1 MINILIL
8 SHCELTKELIK
19 TAEVIAGKQENLFYI
34 DQDIKNENL
43 ASLQEKISEILVKIN
58 NEKGTL
64 ILTDMLGGTPC
75 NASVLLTK
83 DFNIEVL
90 TGVNLPMILSAIFA
104 SRSAQN
110 AKELADKVL
119 SDGKKS
125 MVNAKQLLLERMNK

>member
-34 DQDIKNENL
+34 EQNIKNENL
-43 ASLQEKISEILVKIN
+43 SSLQNRINEILQKIN

-75 NASVLLTK
+75 NAAMLLTK
-83 DFNIEVL
+83 IYNIEII
-90 TGVNLPMILSAIFA
+90 TGVNLPMILSAIFT
-104 SRSAQN
+104 SKVSQT
-110 AKELADKVL
+110 AKELAAKVL
-119 SDGKKS
+119 VDGKKS
-125 MVNAKQLLLERMNK
+125 IVDAKQLLLEKLK

>member
-104 SRSAQN
+104 SRTVQN

>member
-43 ASLQEKISEILVKIN
+43 VSLQEKISEILKKIN

-64 ILTDMLGGTPC
+64 VLTDMLGGTPC

-83 DFNIEVL
+83 NYNLEVL
-90 TGVNLPMILSAIFA
+90 TGVNLPMILSAVFA
-104 SRSAQN
+104 GRTAQT
-110 AKELADKVL
+110 AKDLADKVL
-119 SDGKKS
+119 ADGKKS
-125 MVNAKQLLLERMNK
+125 IVNAKQLLLERMK

>member
-43 ASLQEKISEILVKIN
+43 ASLQEKISEILIKIN

>member
-43 ASLQEKISEILVKIN
+43 ASLQIKISEILQKIN

-64 ILTDMLGGTPC
+64 VLTDMLGGTPC

-83 DFNIEVL
+83 KYNLEVL
-90 TGVNLPMILSAIFA
+90 TGVNLPMILSSIFA
-104 SRSAQN
+104 SKTAQT
-110 AKELADKVL
+110 AKDLADKVL
-119 SDGKKS
+119 ADGKKS
-125 MVNAKQLLLERMNK
+125 IVNAKQLLMERLK

>member
-43 ASLQEKISEILVKIN
+43 ASFQEKISEILDKIN

-83 DFNIEVL
+83 NYNIEVL
-90 TGVNLPMILSAIFA
+90 TGVNLPMILSSIFA
-104 SRSAQN
+104 SRTAQS

-119 SDGKKS
+119 ADGKKS
-125 MVNAKQLLLERMNK
+125 IVNAKQLLLEKMK

>member
-43 ASLQEKISEILVKIN
+43 ARLQEKISEILKKID

-83 DFNIEVL
+83 NFNIEVL

-104 SRSAQN
+104 SRTVQN

-119 SDGKKS
+119 ADGKKS
-125 MVNAKQLLLERMNK
+125 MVNAKQLLLEKMNK

>member
-43 ASLQEKISEILVKIN
+43 VSLQDKISEILKKIN
-58 NEKGTL
+58 NDKGTL

-83 DFNIEVL
+83 NFNIEVL
-90 TGVNLPMILSAIFA
+90 TGVNLPMILSAIFT
-104 SRSAQN
+104 SRTVQT

-119 SDGKKS
+119 ADGKKS
-125 MVNAKQLLLERMNK
+125 IVNAKQLLLERMK

>member
-43 ASLQEKISEILVKIN
+43 ASLQEKISEILKKVN

-83 DFNIEVL
+83 NFNIEVL
-90 TGVNLPMILSAIFA
+90 TGVNLPMILSAVFA
-104 SRSAQN
+104 SRTVN
-110 AKELADKVL
+110 TAKDLADKVL
-119 SDGKKS
+119 ADGKKS
-125 MVNAKQLLLERMNK
+125 IVNAKQLLLERMK

>member
-34 DQDIKNENL
+34 EQNIKNENL
-43 ASLQEKISEILVKIN
+43 SSLQNRINEILQKIN

-75 NASVLLTK
+75 NAAMLLTK
-83 DFNIEVL
+83 IYNIEII
-90 TGVNLPMILSAIFA
+90 TGVNLPMILSAIFT
-104 SRSAQN
+104 SKVSQT
-110 AKELADKVL
+110 AKDLATKVL
-119 SDGKKS
+119 IDGKKS
-125 MVNAKQLLLERMNK
+125 IVDAKQLLLEKLK

>member
-34 DQDIKNENL
+34 EQDIKNENL
-43 ASLQEKISEILVKIN
+43 ASLQNRINEILQKIN

-75 NASVLLTK
+75 NAAMLLTK
-83 DFNIEVL
+83 IYNIEII
-90 TGVNLPMILSAIFA
+90 TGVNLPMILSAIFT
-104 SRSAQN
+104 SKVSQT
-110 AKELADKVL
+110 AKDLAAKVL
-119 SDGKKS
+119 IDGKKS
-125 MVNAKQLLLERMNK
+125 IVDAKQLLLEKLK

>member
-1 MINILIL
+1 MINVLIL

-19 TAEVIAGKQENLFYI
+19 TAEVIAGKQENLFCI
-34 DQDIKNENL
+34 DQDMKNENL
-43 ASLQEKISEILVKIN
+43 ASLQEKISEILKKIN

-64 ILTDMLGGTPC
+64 ILTDMLGGSPC

-83 DFNIEVL
+83 SYNIEVL

-104 SRSAQN
+104 SRTVQN

-119 SDGKKS
+119 ADGKKS
-125 MVNAKQLLLERMNK
+125 IVNAKQLLLERMK

>member
-1 MINILIL
+1 MINVLIL

-19 TAEVIAGKQENLFYI
+19 TAEVIAGKRENLFYI

-43 ASLQEKISEILVKIN
+43 ASLQEKISEILIKIN

-125 MVNAKQLLLERMNK
+125 MVNAKQLLMERMNK

>member
-19 TAEVIAGKQENLFYI
+19 TAEIIAGKQENLFYI

-43 ASLQEKISEILVKIN
+43 ISLQSKVSDILKKIN

-83 DFNIEVL
+83 NYNIEVL
-90 TGVNLPMILSAIFA
+90 TGVNLPMILSAVFA
-104 SRSAQN
+104 GRTAQN
-110 AKELADKVL
+110 AKDLADKVL
-119 SDGKKS
+119 ADGKKS
-125 MVNAKQLLLERMNK
+125 IVNAKQLLLERMK

>member
-43 ASLQEKISEILVKIN
+43 ASLQEKISEILKKIN
-58 NEKGTL
+58 NDTGTL

-83 DFNIEVL
+83 NFNIEVL

-104 SRSAQN
+104 SRTVQT
-110 AKELADKVL
+110 AKDLADKVL
-119 SDGKKS
+119 ADGKKS
-125 MVNAKQLLLERMNK
+125 IVNAKQLLLEKMK

>member
-43 ASLQEKISEILVKIN
+43 ASLQEKISEILKKIN

-90 TGVNLPMILSAIFA
+90 TGVNLPMILSAVFA
-104 SRSAQN
+104 SRTVQN

-119 SDGKKS
+119 TDGKKS
-125 MVNAKQLLLERMNK
+125 MVNAKQLLLERMK

>member
-34 DQDIKNENL
+34 EQNIKNENL
-43 ASLQEKISEILVKIN
+43 SSLQNRINEILQKIN

-75 NASVLLTK
+75 NAAMLLTK
-83 DFNIEVL
+83 IYNIEII
-90 TGVNLPMILSAIFA
+90 TGVNLPMILSAIFT
-104 SRSAQN
+104 SKVSKT
-110 AKELADKVL
+110 AKDLATKVL
-119 SDGKKS
+119 IDGKKS
-125 MVNAKQLLLERMNK
+125 IVDAKQLLLEKLK

>member
-43 ASLQEKISEILVKIN
+43 ASLQIKISDILQKIN

-64 ILTDMLGGTPC
+64 VLTDMLGGTPC

-83 DFNIEVL
+83 KYNLEVL
-90 TGVNLPMILSAIFA
+90 TGVNLPMILSSIFA
-104 SRSAQN
+104 SKTAQT
-110 AKELADKVL
+110 AKDLADKVL
-119 SDGKKS
+119 ADGRKS
-125 MVNAKQLLLERMNK
+125 IVNAKQLLMERLK

>member
-1 MINILIL
+1 MINVLIL

-43 ASLQEKISEILVKIN
+43 ASLQEKISEILKKIN

-83 DFNIEVL
+83 NYNIEVL

-104 SRSAQN
+104 SKSVQN
-110 AKELADKVL
+110 AKDLADKVL
-119 SDGKKS
+119 ADGKKS
-125 MVNAKQLLLERMNK
+125 IVNAKQLLMERLK

>member
-43 ASLQEKISEILVKIN
+43 ASLQEKISEILKKIN

-104 SRSAQN
+104 SRTVQN

-119 SDGKKS
+119 TDGKKS
-125 MVNAKQLLLERMNK
+125 MVNAKQLLLERMK

>member
-1 MINILIL
+1 MIL

-43 ASLQEKISEILVKIN
+43 ISLQGKISEILKKIN
-58 NEKGTL
+58 NDKGTL

-83 DFNIEVL
+83 SFNIEVL
-90 TGVNLPMILSAIFA
+90 TGVNLPMILSAVFA
-104 SRSAQN
+104 SKTVN
-110 AKELADKVL
+110 TAKELADKVL
-119 SDGKKS
+119 ADGKKS
-125 MVNAKQLLLERMNK
+125 IVNAKQLLLERMK

>member
-1 MINILIL
+1 MINVLVL

-43 ASLQEKISEILVKIN
+43 ASLQEKISEILKKIN

-75 NASVLLTK
+75 NASILLTK
-83 DFNIEVL
+83 NFNIEVL
-90 TGVNLPMILSAIFA
+90 TGVNLPMILSAVFA
-104 SRSAQN
+104 SKSVQN
-110 AKELADKVL
+110 ARELADKVL
-119 SDGKKS
+119 TDGKKS
-125 MVNAKQLLLERMNK
+125 IVNAKQLLLERMNK